1 MLKFSGFADLTSRV
15 VGIINTLSKA
25 RSMSSTE
32 SPHRPELTARID
44 LRKRYIQS
52 VKAEAAITP
61 TTETMR
67 QDTLPSKIDTETDR
81 LSSEPESTVYVQE
94 SLVRGIMRF
103 TVFITLRCAL
113 HRCSSRGIH
122 R

>member
-1 MLKFSGFADLTSRV
+1 
-15 VGIINTLSKA
+15 
-25 RSMSSTE
+25 MSSTE
-32 SPHRPELTARID
+32 SPHRLGLTAGRYP
-44 LRKRYIQS
+44 RKRYTQS
-52 VKAEAAITP
+52 VKAEVAITP

-67 QDTLPSKIDTETDR
+67 LNTLPSKIDTETDR
-81 LSSEPESTVYVQE
+81 LSSEPESTVNVQE

>member
-15 VGIINTLSKA
+15 VGIINSISKA

-32 SPHRPELTARID
+32 SPHRPALTAKID
-44 LRKRYIQS
+44 LQERYIQS

-67 QDTLPSKIDTETDR
+67 RSTLPSKIDTETDR
-81 LSSEPESTVYVQE
+81 LSSEPESTVNVQE